1 ISENPEKMRRML
13 NLLFM
18 SDFRP
23 TFYDPARRE
32 AKESSNFSGL
42 DDIELLDPTYSS
54 SVGKPGGVQG
64 QYPVRMF
71 DLDTMNLVEYPTIGT
86 QGQYCIL
93 SHSWKGREIEYS
105 YFTKAKTKDFRRTP
119 KDPHDEDT
127 IDDDP
132 KKDVSS
138 DLDLIKRQCELDIEK
153 EEKNIKKLVTSAVLA
168 ELGLEEPCDV
178 VEELLS
184 RRVDVQIVE
193 KGEDGNG
200 GLQNAKRKLERAIA
214 DREYERMEDEAFK
227 KVLRDL
233 GLEHDEIEKV
243 IKGPK
248 EGTTEK
254 PPKDDVTAAENILK
268 EAKKKET
275 EEKKKIDFFKN
286 HSYIRE
292 AVDKMIDCL
301 QRRNSAVKIEDSIL
315 RAKEIFG
322 RKIFPRAEKRY
333 LWIDSCCINR
343 TDNGEYVTSISA
355 MGEWYENAE
364 FCLVHLDTKRN
375 VPKDWLVYWKI
386 LKSPST
392 PPPQRNIENFD
403 GIARE
408 RPEWATRAW
417 TLQELVMSK
426 TTFYVNAVWELL
438 DRPVENLGPYYYLCP
453 FIDLYT
459 SADTHNPYLANLDK
473 INEDEVTKILEDSG
487 IKYSGGELSI
497 ARKLITILEAL
508 DLQIPRGINM
518 ETARSRIV
526 QSVYIAVEGLISATE
541 KPKEEVKE
549 LLVKLLSTL
558 EPSRY
563 STSSSFDDLKRES
576 IRHAINIVLR
586 KLVGEI
592 QIPILD
598 DRKKVA
604 KFSKIEGLNLWQ
616 SGLMTSRFST
626 EKVMALAC
634 PRDATVMTDRAYS
647 LMGIL
652 GVKFP
657 TFPAEGLTKAL
668 SRLLDEVVIS
678 SNDVSVFNWTGS
690 QYGSHIRG
698 RSLYPSSPEA
708 YKFAKAE
715 SRTMK
720 KETLAGILQIKR
732 YETMTDFLDISGM
745 LRDAIKFAKDTERE
759 NIPIHWVTEIL
770 KVVKE
775 CTFEQLRP
783 HITNIGK
790 ILKYVEIHFDSKPK
804 PVEQSGSPSLPNSP
818 APAADNLG
826 QASPKEDASS
836 LASPFGTFQ
845 AQMRMP
851 SMPKAPKSFK
861 VPKFGSKK
869 SEPETP
875 PPAAPAPAPPKR
887 GIGGFKAPSMKSFGK
902 KDSAPAPL
910 EGENE
915 PELPSELKKVLST
928 IPKRQF
934 SKPYIK
940 PEEIDTMISPNP
952 IIIKNSGIEGSFDIQ
967 RVIISML
974 QPEKL
979 RRQVKMAVSPHQKI
993 SGWCTISTGF
1003 AMVMVNFSCEK
1014 HILQKELDVVQGIE
1028 HKIFKGKSE
1037 ARDDDDEEDEGKGSE
1052 GQADNQVGGEEG
1064 EEEKEKE
1071 EKKRNKGK
1079 SRFMSRFSEGA
1090 KVSNMIKFVQEQNL
1104 SVVAGEWVLARFSG
1118 VKSAKWFLCNLEL
1131 GGSGRDFYGH
1141 RIATDEIDFRNAS
1154 PEFGLI
1160 TYWETYME
1168 RKKRKLC
1175 GILLRIMHSKS
1186 LGARKAKL
1194 TEGGS
1199 GFNAFMELG
1208 ETALETVTVGLIQ
1221 RFYEMHAE
1229 QLDQNLSAA
1238 VFKRIPSHMQ
1248 AALQCL
1254 DDNKDLMPSM
1264 FHSARKVHM
1273 F

>member
-1 ISENPEKMRRML
+1 MRRML

>member
-1 ISENPEKMRRML
+1 
-13 NLLFM
+13 
-18 SDFRP
+18 
-23 TFYDPARRE
+23 
-32 AKESSNFSGL
+32 
-42 DDIELLDPTYSS
+42 
-54 SVGKPGGVQG
+54 
-64 QYPVRMF
+64 
-71 DLDTMNLVEYPTIGT
+71 
-86 QGQYCIL
+86 
-93 SHSWKGREIEYS
+93 
-105 YFTKAKTKDFRRTP
+105 
-119 KDPHDEDT
+119 
-127 IDDDP
+127 
-132 KKDVSS
+132 
-138 DLDLIKRQCELDIEK
+138 
-153 EEKNIKKLVTSAVLA
+153 
-168 ELGLEEPCDV
+168 
-178 VEELLS
+178 
-184 RRVDVQIVE
+184 
-193 KGEDGNG
+193 
-200 GLQNAKRKLERAIA
+200 
-214 DREYERMEDEAFK
+214 
-227 KVLRDL
+227 
-233 GLEHDEIEKV
+233 
-243 IKGPK
+243 
-248 EGTTEK
+248 
-254 PPKDDVTAAENILK
+254 
-268 EAKKKET
+268 
-275 EEKKKIDFFKN
+275 
-286 HSYIRE
+286 
-292 AVDKMIDCL
+292 
-301 QRRNSAVKIEDSIL
+301 
-315 RAKEIFG
+315 
-322 RKIFPRAEKRY
+322 
-333 LWIDSCCINR
+333 
-343 TDNGEYVTSISA
+343 
-355 MGEWYENAE
+355 
-364 FCLVHLDTKRN
+364 
-375 VPKDWLVYWKI
+375 
-386 LKSPST
+386 
-392 PPPQRNIENFD
+392 
-403 GIARE
+403 
-408 RPEWATRAW
+408 
-417 TLQELVMSK
+417 
-426 TTFYVNAVWELL
+426 
-438 DRPVENLGPYYYLCP
+438 
-453 FIDLYT
+453 
-459 SADTHNPYLANLDK
+459 
-473 INEDEVTKILEDSG
+473 
-487 IKYSGGELSI
+487 
-497 ARKLITILEAL
+497 
-508 DLQIPRGINM
+508 M

-902 KDSAPAPL
+902 KDSAPAPRPDPVVASVAAPAPAPAPAPATNAPKVASPSASSAKSSTETCETDEEQL
-910 EGENE
+910 DKDVVAYIKRIGDNEEKKEEKEEEKKEGEEANENEEEKKQEEEPKKQVEGENE

-1079 SRFMSRFSEGA
+1079 SRFMSRFSVTGAATDGEKAGETKQQDDDFDLKKEGA

-1194 TEGGS
+1194 SESLDGMIAKQIRSPISPFNASADPDKPANGPGDSDDEAEGGS